1 MIAGKRVHYLSMAVV
16 ALLAALGVYLLAS
29 TAPEPVMRGRMLV
42 IPGAWWRFLGMFVLV
57 TGGLAANSDLCAEL
71 LAQVGLQPELLA
83 PWSGMTLA
91 PNAMPPLSKGEE
103 ASFAAATGAALNLLE
118 VA

>member
-1 MIAGKRVHYLSMAVV
+1 
-16 ALLAALGVYLLAS
+16 
-29 TAPEPVMRGRMLV
+29 
-42 IPGAWWRFLGMFVLV
+42 
-57 TGGLAANSDLCAEL
+57 
-71 LAQVGLQPELLA
+71 
-83 PWSGMTLA
+83 MTLA